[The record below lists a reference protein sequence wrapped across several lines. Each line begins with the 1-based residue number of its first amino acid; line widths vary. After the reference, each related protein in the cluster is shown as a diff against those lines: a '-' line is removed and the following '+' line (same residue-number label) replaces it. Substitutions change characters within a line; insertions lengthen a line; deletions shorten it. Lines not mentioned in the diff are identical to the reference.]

1 MLVLS
6 RKLGERILIG
16 ENIELTIV
24 GFRGRTVVLGLE
36 APRDVVIRREELGR
50 DEFGAGSSSSV
61 SPSDEPAR
69 QFREEFDAES
79 SGEHRGER
87 LEEPFGAPINRRVFP
102 VGRTALKGP
111 LARSLASARPRA

>member
-69 QFREEFDAES
+69 PFREEFDAES
-79 SGEHRGER
+79 SGEHR
-87 LEEPFGAPINRRVFP
+87 EEPFGAPLNRRVFP